1 VPRRAVWV
9 SIIFTCII
17 SLINFG
23 PVVGF
28 NAIVSLTIIAIT
40 FSYSFCIAA
49 LIWRRCFGKPLPKE
63 RFSLGRPWGMLI
75 NLVALGCTAPLTVL
89 VLYVLLTPHT
99 FWPLFTASTSNIRSI
114 EGLANHILRSFPPVP
129 NPTPAYTNW
138 AILVFGVVAIFS
150 GCYYAIA
157 GRKNFNPPIR
167 KDEYSL

>member
-1 VPRRAVWV
+1 M

-17 SLINFG
+17 ALINFG

-63 RFSLGRPWGMLI
+63 RFNLGRPWGMLI
-75 NLVALGCTAPLTVL
+75 NISALACTAPLTVL
-89 VLYVLLTPHT
+89 VLYVHLRPRILLA
-99 FWPLFTASTSNIRSI
+99 LFAASASDIYKI
-114 EGLANHILRSFPPVP
+114 EGLANHILRSFPPIP
-129 NPTPAYTNW
+129 NPPPSYMNW

-150 GCYYAIA
+150 AGYYAIS

-167 KDEYSL
+167 KDD

>member
-1 VPRRAVWV
+1 
-9 SIIFTCII
+9 
-17 SLINFG
+17 
-23 PVVGF
+23 
-28 NAIVSLTIIAIT
+28 
-40 FSYSFCIAA
+40 
-49 LIWRRCFGKPLPKE
+49 
-63 RFSLGRPWGMLI
+63 MLI

-89 VLYVLLTPHT
+89 VL
-99 FWPLFTASTSNIRSI
+99 
-114 EGLANHILRSFPPVP
+114 FPPVP